1 LHTALTLRDAIWRK
15 ADPRWHVCGIP
26 TVFYSDHGGDFI
38 AQHMAQVAADLE
50 MVLINSEAGMPRGR
64 GKIERFF
71 QTISQGCL
79 CQLPGYAPP
88 DSPPVTPVLTLAEL
102 EGRLGAFLL
111 DAYHHRPH
119 GETGAP
125 PQERWAT
132 HSFLPRLPER
142 LEQLDLLLLTVAS
155 GRRVRP
161 DGIRFQG
168 LRYLDLTL
176 AAYVG
181 EPVTIR
187 YDPRDLAELR
197 VYHRDRFLCR
207 AVCQELAGQRL
218 SLQEIEQARGARRRH
233 LQGEV
238 QDRRAV
244 VDAFLAVH
252 QPETF
257 SPAPIAPAKEAAP
270 MRLKRYR
277 ND

>member
-1 LHTALTLRDAIWRK
+1 
-15 ADPRWHVCGIP
+15 
-26 TVFYSDHGGDFI
+26 
-38 AQHMAQVAADLE
+38 MAQVAADLE

-79 CQLPGYAPP
+79 CRLPGYAPP
-88 DSPPVTPVLTLAEL
+88 GSPPVQPVLTLAEL

-111 DAYHHRPH
+111 DEYHHRPH

-125 PQERWAT
+125 PQERWTA

-142 LEQLDLLLLTVAS
+142 LEQLDLLLLTVVS
-155 GRRVRP
+155 GRQVRP
-161 DGIRFQG
+161 DGIRFHG

-218 SLQEIEQARGARRRH
+218 SLQEIEQARAARRRH
-233 LQGEV
+233 LQAEV

-244 VDAFLAVH
+244 VDAFIAAH

-257 SPAPIAPAKEAAP
+257 SPAPIPPTKEAAP
-270 MRLKRYR
+270 RRLKRYR